1 MNRVEKDIKEILQH
15 KELFIHLKEKTIL
28 ITGATG
34 MIGSMLVK
42 TLHEANFQYEM
53 DINILAFIRNSKK
66 AEKIFGGLDE
76 YEDVSF
82 IDQYN
87 TQCDYIIHTIS
98 PTKSKYFINNPVE
111 TIKSSV
117 VSTMDVLEVAK
128 KNNAVLVYL
137 SSMEQYGIPYKA
149 HEVMTEDKIGIIDH
163 LNVRSSYSESKR
175 LCECMCVSYADEY
188 NVDVK
193 IARLA
198 QTYGAGTPIDD
209 NRMPM
214 QFARAVLNHNDI
226 VLHTEGKSIS
236 NSVYLSDAIY
246 GLFVILRY
254 GVKGEAYN
262 ICNDSDTR
270 SVKEIAE
277 LVSRN
282 VADGTISV
290 KIELSRENLGY
301 APDSTIYLNSQKLCN
316 LGWRPQVQMQEGYSR
331 LVDYLNS
338 R

>member
-42 TLHEANFQYEM
+42 TLHEANLQYEM
-53 DINILAFIRNSKK
+53 DINILAFIRNGKK

-76 YEDVSF
+76 YRDVSF

-98 PTKSKYFINNPVE
+98 PTESKYFINNPVE

-282 VADGTISV
+282 VANGTISV
-290 KIELSRENLGY
+290 KIELSRDNLGY